1 MAFKDQ
7 DGNYISAE
15 AAATLGAQAQERIP
29 EEKVC
34 SSLCTTLVDNTCLFS
49 SLDIFHYHFMFL
61 IYLFIYDRSYV
72 LPL

>member
-15 AAATLGAQAQERIP
+15 AAATLDAQAQERIP

-34 SSLCTTLVDNTCLFS
+34 SSLYTTRGTNTCLFS
-49 SLDIFHYHFMFL
+49 SLEIFNYHFSF
-61 IYLFIYDRSYV
+61 
-72 LPL
+72 